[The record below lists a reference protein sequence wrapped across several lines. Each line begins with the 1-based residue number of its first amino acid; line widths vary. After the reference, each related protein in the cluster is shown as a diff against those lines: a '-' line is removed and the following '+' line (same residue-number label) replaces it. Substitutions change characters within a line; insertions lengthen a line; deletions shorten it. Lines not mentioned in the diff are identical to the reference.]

1 MRPLL
6 ALAVSALAVAGCSKP
21 ASTQPTSA
29 QPNQPSQPATTGP
42 SGNTAEAPP
51 TPKGP
56 SAYVVNVSAL
66 RKEPTDAAKIPGKPG
81 SKDVANYV
89 DLLYRGEK
97 VAVLETREDW
107 VRVRSSGEKEGWMK
121 KSAVFEGE
129 NLQEATILAPTEVF
143 DRPDLLAAN
152 AKRKLD
158 PGTFVLVVKEKKPFS
173 EVNYSGSQDVWVLT
187 ERLNTSEKEVMVAR
201 LAEKI
206 RYLSRAKKTE
216 DALANLAIAKQVGEG
231 SVLVEALEKELGV
244 APAPAAA
251 TGADAAAQPT
261 TAPAGDGDPAQPP
274 GNQ

>member
-1 MRPLL
+1 
-6 ALAVSALAVAGCSKP
+6 VSVA
-21 ASTQPTSA
+21 
-29 QPNQPSQPATTGP
+29 
-42 SGNTAEAPP
+42 
-51 TPKGP
+51 
-56 SAYVVNVSAL
+56 AL
-66 RKEPTDAAKIPGKPG
+66 RKEPTDAAKIAGKAG

-107 VRVRSSGEKEGWMK
+107 VRIRSSGDKEGWMK
-121 KSAVFEGE
+121 KSTVFEGE

-158 PGTFVLVVKEKKPFS
+158 PGTFVLIVKEKKPFS

-187 ERLNTSEKEVMVAR
+187 ERLNTSEKEIMVAR

-206 RYLSRAKKTE
+206 RYLWKGGKKE
-216 DALANLAIAKQVGEG
+216 DAVANLAIAKQVAEG
-231 SVLVEALEKELGV
+231 SVLVEALEKDLGL
-244 APAPAAA
+244 APAAA
-251 TGADAAAQPT
+251 AAAPGSDAAAQPAS
-261 TAPAGDGDPAQPP
+261 APAAGDPAQPP